1 MTDLELKDLLLST
14 CPVLPGQEQ
23 RAWSELKGK
32 LSSRTPS
39 YANPFAFSWRPL
51 AYSALALLAAA
62 AIFDLGLSMRPY
74 RPALSVADSQS
85 PGIYATAFYSSK
97 AQAQVVWLNGMEP
110 ASDKP
115 TYLEATGA
123 VRQPPSD
130 SGVAGDPNSL

>member
-39 YANPFAFSWRPL
+39 YAIPFAFSWRPL

-110 ASDKP
+110 ASDRP
-115 TYLEATGA
+115 TYLDPTTVTPHKSSNAHPT
-123 VRQPPSD
+123 RNPD
-130 SGVAGDPNSL
+130 SL